1 LGRGNRLPGHFRT
14 AAVQVAAGFTAS
26 PGAECGLQGLSIA
39 WYHLPEVFACQ
50 FAYGRRAVVF
60 KQAMRLVPRRLA
72 PLASPGSRPE
82 SE

>member
-1 LGRGNRLPGHFRT
+1 MAEPRGAAEFAASLGTDCGLPGI
-14 AAVQVAAGFTAS
+14 
-26 PGAECGLQGLSIA
+26 PMA
-39 WYHLPEVFACQ
+39 WYHLPEVFAYQ

-72 PLASPGSRPE
+72 PLASPRSRPE